1 MKNYSLLM
9 LKKHENDVIK
19 KKTIIDYKVRKSEKN
34 GRIIFRT
41 KLSPNSNLFYKKM
54 SVMEVVKKQI

>member
-19 KKTIIDYKVRKSEKN
+19 KTIIDYKVRKSEK
-34 GRIIFRT
+34 
-41 KLSPNSNLFYKKM
+41 KM
-54 SVMEVVKKQI
+54 DE